1 MKKVVKVSIGNIAFT
16 IEEDGYLVLKG
27 YLEELNDHYRAKQN
41 GNEIIEGIEERM
53 SELFIEKAGKD
64 AMVTLPVVKEVIGI
78 LGRPDDIDQE
88 ADSATGSY
96 SSASAQQSSAPKRVY
111 RDPDH
116 KMIGGVCSGLASYFN
131 IDIAIVRIIFLVLL
145 FFSAIPHLII
155 PPFVNLHFFGGSFI
169 TIVYIILWIAI
180 PEAKTMEQKFAMRGQ
195 KPDLSNIQRNVEN
208 GMNNMGRN
216 IRSAGRNSA
225 PVLNDFFRVI
235 VKIIAIFFIIFSVS
249 GILMLS
255 FMFLGAEI
263 FKGFIPLDILDY
275 VQLGIN
281 STIWLKISALAFFF
295 LPLIGMLYGGIQM
308 LFDFKK
314 SKFRPGLI
322 IVILWIISGFAAATL
337 SVKAARPYFQQ
348 GREVSDV
355 PMLSK
360 SDTIYIKLASA
371 TAMPQ
376 TKVMMEGDESDMT
389 LFWVDESGADRKFV
403 AFPKVR
409 IVRQS
414 GDEARFLNLRTQAFA
429 YTSGEA
435 MIKAQK
441 NLPAFE
447 LTDSLLTIHPDV
459 YNKTNKWDGTNKTI
473 ALYIPDSVKVIVQ
486 EPLKFAFDTNMRIHS
501 GWDWCWGNEDD
512 WNMNHRRN
520 WNWNRGWYH
529 DSDND

>member
-195 KPDLSNIQRNVEN
+195 KPDLSNIQRN
-208 GMNNMGRN
+208 
-216 IRSAGRNSA
+216 
-225 PVLNDFFRVI
+225 L
-235 VKIIAIFFIIFSVS
+235 
-249 GILMLS
+249 
-255 FMFLGAEI
+255 
-263 FKGFIPLDILDY
+263 
-275 VQLGIN
+275 
-281 STIWLKISALAFFF
+281 
-295 LPLIGMLYGGIQM
+295 
-308 LFDFKK
+308 
-314 SKFRPGLI
+314 
-322 IVILWIISGFAAATL
+322 
-337 SVKAARPYFQQ
+337 
-348 GREVSDV
+348 
-355 PMLSK
+355 
-360 SDTIYIKLASA
+360 
-371 TAMPQ
+371 
-376 TKVMMEGDESDMT
+376 
-389 LFWVDESGADRKFV
+389 
-403 AFPKVR
+403 
-409 IVRQS
+409 
-414 GDEARFLNLRTQAFA
+414 
-429 YTSGEA
+429 
-435 MIKAQK
+435 
-441 NLPAFE
+441 
-447 LTDSLLTIHPDV
+447 
-459 YNKTNKWDGTNKTI
+459 
-473 ALYIPDSVKVIVQ
+473 
-486 EPLKFAFDTNMRIHS
+486 
-501 GWDWCWGNEDD
+501 
-512 WNMNHRRN
+512 
-520 WNWNRGWYH
+520 
-529 DSDND
+529 